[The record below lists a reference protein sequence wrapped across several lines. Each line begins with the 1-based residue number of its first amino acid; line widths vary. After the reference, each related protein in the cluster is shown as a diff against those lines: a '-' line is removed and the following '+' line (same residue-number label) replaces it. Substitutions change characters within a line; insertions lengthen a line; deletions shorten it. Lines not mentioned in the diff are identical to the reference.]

1 MIKTKNIL
9 IISAADPYR
18 SAGIVALD
26 LLNGLSTFEG
36 NQVKLISKFCKP
48 QNQNVISFLK
58 PIEHNFERIINKFK
72 KLLIN
77 LKLKENKIKYT
88 NPDYHVLDFDQ
99 TKTFYKTEQILK
111 KIAFQPTHIVILF
124 TQNFISFKNI
134 YELNKT
140 TGASIYLY
148 PMDMAHLTGACHYA
162 WDCVGYKNTCSTCP
176 AIVVQSNR
184 MQPELNQSFKEQFI
198 NKTDITIFACNEQ
211 IKKQIEG
218 SAIFKNKKVI
228 GEIYPIPDRTIFYP
242 EDKLNC
248 KKHLGIEMNQV
259 VLFFGSVSFKD
270 RRKGMAILQ
279 AALFKLENELRK
291 INFDLKKITFL
302 TAGSKCEIQEWPTSH
317 FNFIELG
324 YVNDYKMLAKAY
336 NASDFFISPSIE
348 ETGPTMVLQ
357 SILCETPAI
366 TFDLGYSNELYTS
379 KLRQLIS
386 NEKNASSLMNVILN
400 SLKMHENLKDELTK
414 INSKL
419 NFNTII
425 NKINNSM
432 V

>member
-1 MIKTKNIL
+1 MVKTKNIL

-26 LLNGLSTFEG
+26 LYKGLSTFEG
-36 NQVKLISKFCKP
+36 NKVKLITKFCKP

-72 KLLIN
+72 KLLIK

-99 TKTFYKTEQILK
+99 TNTFFETKQILK
-111 KIAFQPTHIVILF
+111 KVEFKPSHIIVLF

-140 TGASIYLY
+140 TSARIYLY
-148 PMDMAHLTGACHYA
+148 PMDMAHLTGGCHYA
-162 WDCVGYKNTCSTCP
+162 WDCSGYKSKCSNCP
-176 AIVVQSNR
+176 AIIIQSNKN
-184 MQPELNQSFKEQFI
+184 QSLLNQAFKEGYI
-198 NKTDITIFACNEQ
+198 SKTDLTIFACNEQ
-211 IKKQIEG
+211 IKEQIES
-218 SAIFKNKKVI
+218 SAIFKNKNVI
-228 GEIYPIPDRTIFYP
+228 SEIYPIPDRSIFFP
-242 EDKLNC
+242 DDKSRC
-248 KKHLGIEMNQV
+248 MEYFGIDKNQV
-259 VLFFGSVSFKD
+259 VLFFGSVSFDD
-270 RRKGMAILQ
+270 RRKGMKILQ
-279 AALFKLENELRK
+279 AALFELEKELKK

-302 TAGSKCEIQEWPTSH
+302 TAGSKYEIQEWPRSH
-317 FNFIELG
+317 FNFVELG
-324 YVNDYKMLAKAY
+324 YINDYKTLAKAY

-366 TFDLGYSNELYTS
+366 TFNLGYTKEFYTA

-386 NEKNASSLMNVILN
+386 YEKNSSSLMKVILN
-400 SLKMHENLKDELTK
+400 SLKIDENFKNEFRQ
-414 INSKL
+414 INHDL

-425 NKINNSM
+425 YKINKSLI
-432 V
+432 